1 MIFLQQKNY
10 FKEHFY
16 EKDNSTLSLSLASSL
31 LNAEDNGFFVSAGYQ
46 IGEAVQMVKNT
57 GELKNLNEKYEQLSQ
72 YLNQVASLRQSIQN
86 ANNIEL
92 VNSSLN
98 YLKSFTNNNYNSTTQ
113 SPIFNAVQAVITSV
127 LGFWS
132 LYAGNYFTFFVGN
145 KNTQQPSVQGNPP
158 FKTIIDNCSGIENCA
173 MDQTTYD
180 EMKKLAESLQAAQ
193 QNATTKGNNLCALSG
208 CAATDSAS
216 NSSNT
221 PSSTVSSALE
231 TAQKLMDLIANT
243 KTAMMWKNIVIS
255 GVSNESGAIN
265 STGYPTQYA
274 VFNNI
279 KAMIPILQQA
289 VTLSQNNHTLSASL
303 QAQATGSQTNPKFA
317 KDIYAFAQDQK
328 QIISYA
334 SSIFN
339 LFNSIPKDQY
349 RYLEKA
355 YLKIP
360 NAGSTPTNPYRQE
373 VNLNQEIQTIQ
384 NNVSY
389 YGNRVDAALSVAKD
403 VYNLKSNQTE
413 IVTTYNDAKTLSEE
427 ISKLPHNQVNTK
439 DIVTLPY
446 DKNAPAA
453 GQYNYQINPEQQS
466 NLNQA
471 LAAMSNNPFKKV
483 GMISS
488 QNNNGALNGLG
499 VQVGYKQFFGKKK
512 AFGLRYYGFFDYNHG
527 YIKSSFF
534 NSSSD
539 IWTYGGGSD
548 LLYNF
553 LNDKATK
560 KNNKLSVGLFGG
572 IQLAGTTWLNSQY
585 VNLTAFNNPYS
596 AKVNTSN
603 FQFLF
608 NLGLRM
614 NLATAKKKDSEH
626 SAQHGME
633 LGVKIPTIN
642 TNYYSFL
649 GTQLQYRRLYSV
661 YLNYVFAY

>member
-1 MIFLQQKNY
+1 M
-10 FKEHFY
+10 
-16 EKDNSTLSLSLASSL
+16 
-31 LNAEDNGFFVSAGYQ
+31 SAGYQ

-57 GELKNLNEKYEQLSQ
+57 GELKNLNEKYEQLNQ
-72 YLNQVASLRQSIQN
+72 YLNQVASLKQSIQN

-132 LYAGNYFTFFVGN
+132 LYAGNYFTFFVGSGS
-145 KNTQQPSVQGNPP
+145 QASSVQGNPP
-158 FKTIIDNCSGIENCA
+158 FITIIKNCSGIEHCA
-173 MDQTTYD
+173 MNQTTYD
-180 EMKKLAESLQAAQ
+180 KMKKLAESLQAAQ
-193 QNATTKGNNLCALSG
+193 QNATTKANNLCALSG

-255 GVSNESGAIN
+255 GVSNASGAIT
-265 STGYPTQYA
+265 STNYPTQYA

-289 VTLSQNNHTLSASL
+289 VTLSQSNHTLSASL
-303 QAQATGSQTNPKFA
+303 QAQATGTQTNPNFA
-317 KDIYAFAQDQK
+317 KDIYAFAQNQK
-328 QIISYA
+328 QVISYA
-334 SSIFN
+334 KDIFN
-339 LFNSIPKDQY
+339 LFDSIPAEQY
-349 RYLEKA
+349 KYLEKA
-355 YLKIP
+355 YLKIA
-360 NAGSTPTNPYRQE
+360 NAGSTPTNPYMAV
-373 VNLNQEIQTIQ
+373 VNLNKEVQTIQ

-389 YGNRVDAALSVAKD
+389 YGNRVDAALSVAKN

-439 DIVTLPY
+439 DIITLLY

-453 GQYNYQINPEQQS
+453 GQYNYQINPEQAS

-499 VQVGYKQFFGKKK
+499 VQVGYKQFFGEKKRW
-512 AFGLRYYGFFDYNHG
+512 GLRYYGFFDYNHA
-527 YIKSSFF
+527 YIKSNFF
-534 NSSSD
+534 NSASD
-539 IWTYGGGSD
+539 VWTYGVGSD
-548 LLYNF
+548 LLFNFINDKNTNF
-553 LNDKATK
+553 LG
-560 KNNKLSVGLFGG
+560 KNNKISFGLFGG
-572 IQLAGTTWLNSQY
+572 IALAGTSWLNSQF
-585 VNLTAFNNPYS
+585 VNLKTISNVYS
-596 AKVNTSN
+596 AKVNTAN

-608 NLGLRM
+608 NLGLRT
-614 NLATAKKKDSEH
+614 NLARPKKKDSH
-626 SAQHGME
+626 HAAQHGME

-649 GTQLQYRRLYSV
+649 GTKLEYRRLYSV

>member
-1 MIFLQQKNY
+1 MKKRFLL
-10 FKEHFY
+10 
-16 EKDNSTLSLSLASSL
+16 SLSLSLAVSSL
-31 LNAEDNGFFVSAGYQ
+31 HAEDNGFFVSAGYQ

-57 GELKNLNEKYEQLSQ
+57 GELKNLNEKYEQLNQ
-72 YLNQVASLRQSIQN
+72 YLNQVASLKQSIQN

-145 KNTQQPSVQGNPP
+145 KNDQQPANVYGNPP
-158 FKTIIDNCSGIENCA
+158 FSTVIQNCSGIENCA
-173 MDQTTYD
+173 MNETTYN

-193 QNATTKGNNLCALSG
+193 TNSTTKANNLCALSG
-208 CAATDSAS
+208 CTTTEGQ
-216 NSSNT
+216 NP
-221 PSSTVSSALE
+221 PSSTISNALNL
-231 TAQKLMDLIANT
+231 AQQLMDLIANT

-255 GVSNESGAIN
+255 GVSNASGAIN

-289 VTLSQNNHTLSASL
+289 VTLSQSNHTLSASL
-303 QAQATGSQTNPKFA
+303 QAQATGNQTNPEFA
-317 KDIYAFAQDQK
+317 KDIYAFAQNQK

-334 SSIFN
+334 NDIFN
-339 LFNSIPKDQY
+339 LFDSIPKDQY

-355 YLKIP
+355 YLKIA
-360 NAGSTPTNPYRQE
+360 NAGSTPTNPYMAV
-373 VNLNQEIQTIQ
+373 VNLNKEVQTIQ

-453 GQYNYQINPEQQS
+453 GQYNYQINPEQAS

-499 VQVGYKQFFGKKK
+499 VQVGYKQFFGESKRW
-512 AFGLRYYGFFDYNHG
+512 GLRYYGFFDYNHG

-548 LLYNF
+548 LLVNII
-553 LNDKATK
+553 NDSITR

-596 AKVNTSN
+596 AKVNASN

-608 NLGLRM
+608 NLGLRT
-614 NLATAKKKDSEH
+614 NLAMKKKEDSEH
-626 SAQHGME
+626 SAQHGIE
-633 LGVKIPTIN
+633 LGIKIPTIN

>member
-1 MIFLQQKNY
+1 MKKTIL
-10 FKEHFY
+10 
-16 EKDNSTLSLSLASSL
+16 LSLSLASSL
-31 LNAEDNGFFVSAGYQ
+31 LNAEDNGFFVSVGYQ

-57 GELKNLNEKYEQLSQ
+57 GELKNLNEKYEQLNQ
-72 YLNQVASLRQSIQN
+72 YLNQVASLKQSIQN

-132 LYAGNYFTFFVGN
+132 LYAGNYLTFFVVN
-145 KNTQQPSVQGNPP
+145 KDSKQPANVQGNPP
-158 FKTIIDNCSGIENCA
+158 FRTIIENCPGLENCA
-173 MDQTTYD
+173 MNETTYN

-208 CAATDSAS
+208 CATTDSTS
-216 NSSNT
+216 NP

-243 KTAMMWKNIVIS
+243 NTAMMWKNIVIS
-255 GVSNESGAIN
+255 GVSNETGAIT

-289 VTLSQNNHTLSASL
+289 VTLSQSNHTLSASL
-303 QAQATGSQTNPKFA
+303 QAQATGTQTNPNFA
-317 KDIYAFAQDQK
+317 KDIYAFAQNQK
-328 QIISYA
+328 QVISYA
-334 SSIFN
+334 KDIFN
-339 LFNSIPKDQY
+339 LFSSIPADQFK
-349 RYLEKA
+349 YLEKA

-360 NAGSTPTNPYRQE
+360 NAGQTPTNPYRQE
-373 VNLNQEIQTIQ
+373 VNLNQEIQTIK

-389 YGNRVDAALSVAKD
+389 YGNRVDSALSVARD
-403 VYNLKSNQTE
+403 VYNLKSNQAN
-413 IVTTYNDAKTLSEE
+413 IVTAYSNANNLSQE
-427 ISKLPHNQVNTK
+427 ISKLPYNQVNTK
-439 DIVTLPY
+439 DIVTLSY

-499 VQVGYKQFFGKKK
+499 VQVGYKQFFGESKRW
-512 AFGLRYYGFFDYNHG
+512 GLRYYGFFDYNHG

-548 LLYNF
+548 LLVNII
-553 LNDKATK
+553 NDSITR

-608 NLGLRM
+608 NLGLRT
-614 NLATAKKKDSEH
+614 NLATAKKKDSER
-626 SAQHGME
+626 SAQHGIE
-633 LGVKIPTIN
+633 LGIKIPTIN

-649 GTQLQYRRLYSV
+649 GTKLEYRRLYSV

>member
-1 MIFLQQKNY
+1 M
-10 FKEHFY
+10 
-16 EKDNSTLSLSLASSL
+16 
-31 LNAEDNGFFVSAGYQ
+31 SAGYQ
-46 IGEAVQMVKNT
+46 IGEAVQTLKNT
-57 GELKNLNEKYEQLSQ
+57 GELKNLNEKYEQLNQ
-72 YLNQVASLRQSIQN
+72 YLNQVASLKQSIQN
-86 ANNIEL
+86 ANNISL

-98 YLKSFTNNNYNSTTQ
+98 DLKSFTENNYNSTTQ

-132 LYAGNYFTFFVGN
+132 LYAGNYLTFFVGN
-145 KNTQQPSVQGNPP
+145 KDTKQPANVNGNPP
-158 FKTIIDNCSGIENCA
+158 FSTIISNCSGIENCA
-173 MDQTTYD
+173 MEKTTYD
-180 EMKKLAESLQAAQ
+180 RMKKLAEDLQAAQ
-193 QNATTKGNNLCALSG
+193 TNAATKANNLCALSG
-208 CAATDSAS
+208 CATT
-216 NSSNT
+216 NGQ
-221 PSSTVSSALE
+221 PSSTVSNALNL
-231 TAQKLMDLIANT
+231 AQQLMDLIANT

-303 QAQATGSQTNPKFA
+303 QAQATGSQTNPEFA
-317 KDIYAFAQDQK
+317 KDIYNLALNQK
-328 QIISYA
+328 QVISYA
-334 SSIFN
+334 KDIFN
-339 LFNSIPKDQY
+339 LFNSIPKEQY
-349 RYLEKA
+349 KYLEKA

-360 NAGSTPTNPYRQE
+360 NAGQTPTNPYRQV
-373 VNLNQEIQTIQ
+373 VNLNKEVQTIQ

-389 YGNRVDAALSVAKD
+389 YGNRIDSALSVAKD
-403 VYNLKSNQTE
+403 VYNLKSNQTQ
-413 IVTTYNDAKTLSEE
+413 IVAAYNGAKNLSQE
-427 ISKLPHNQVNTK
+427 ISQLPYNQVNTK
-439 DIVTLPY
+439 DIVTLSH
-446 DKNAPAA
+446 DQNAPAA
-453 GQYNYQINPEQQS
+453 GQYNYQINPEQAS

-499 VQVGYKQFFGKKK
+499 VQVGYKQFFGESKRW
-512 AFGLRYYGFFDYNHG
+512 GLRYYGFFDYNHG

-548 LLYNF
+548 LLVNF
-553 LNDKATK
+553 INDSVTR

-585 VNLTAFNNPYS
+585 VNLTALNNPYS

-608 NLGLRM
+608 NLGLRT
-614 NLATAKKKDSEH
+614 NLATAKKEDSEH
-626 SAQHGME
+626 SAQHGIE
-633 LGVKIPTIN
+633 LGIKIPTIN

-649 GTQLQYRRLYSV
+649 GAKLEYRRLYSV

>member
-1 MIFLQQKNY
+1 MKKTIL
-10 FKEHFY
+10 
-16 EKDNSTLSLSLASSL
+16 LSLSLASSL

-57 GELKNLNEKYEQLSQ
+57 GELKNLNEKYEQLNQ

-145 KNTQQPSVQGNPP
+145 NKDRPAEVQGNPP
-158 FKTIIDNCSGIENCA
+158 FKTIIDNCPGIEYCA
-173 MDQTTYD
+173 MDQTTYNK
-180 EMKKLAESLQAAQ
+180 MKGLAESLQVAQ

-208 CAATDSAS
+208 CVATDSTS
-216 NSSNT
+216 NPPN
-221 PSSTVSSALE
+221 STVSSALE
-231 TAQKLMDLIANT
+231 TAQQLMDLIATT

-255 GVSNESGAIN
+255 GVSNASGAIT
-265 STGYPTQYA
+265 STNYPTQYA

-289 VTLSQNNHTLSASL
+289 VTLSQSNHTLSASL
-303 QAQATGSQTNPKFA
+303 QAQATGNQTNPKFA
-317 KDIYAFAQDQK
+317 KDIYAFAQNQK
-328 QIISYA
+328 QVISYA
-334 SSIFN
+334 KDIFN
-339 LFNSIPKDQY
+339 LFNSIPAEQY
-349 RYLEKA
+349 KYLEKA

-360 NAGSTPTNPYRQE
+360 NAGQTPTNPYRQV
-373 VNLNQEIQTIQ
+373 VNLNQEVQTIK

-403 VYNLKSNQTE
+403 VYNLKSNQAN
-413 IVTTYNDAKTLSEE
+413 IVATYNDAKTLSEE
-427 ISKLPHNQVNTK
+427 ISKLPYNQVNTK
-439 DIVTLPY
+439 DIVTLSH

-499 VQVGYKQFFGKKK
+499 VQVGYKQFFGESKRW
-512 AFGLRYYGFFDYNHG
+512 GLRYYGFFDYNHG

-539 IWTYGGGSD
+539 VWTYGGGSD
-548 LLYNF
+548 LLVNII
-553 LNDKATK
+553 NDSITR

-608 NLGLRM
+608 NLGLRT
-614 NLATAKKKDSEH
+614 NLATARKKDSEH
-626 SAQHGME
+626 SAQHGIE
-633 LGVKIPTIN
+633 LGIKIPTIN

-649 GTQLQYRRLYSV
+649 GTQLQYRRIYSV

>member
-1 MIFLQQKNY
+1 MKKRFL
-10 FKEHFY
+10 
-16 EKDNSTLSLSLASSL
+16 LSLSLAASL
-31 LNAEDNGFFVSAGYQ
+31 LYAEDNGFFVSAGYQ

-57 GELKNLNEKYEQLSQ
+57 GELKNLNEKYEQLNQ
-72 YLNQVASLRQSIQN
+72 YLNQVASLKQSIQN

-132 LYAGNYFTFFVGN
+132 LYAGNYLTFFVGN
-145 KNTQQPSVQGNPP
+145 KDSKQPANVQGNPP
-158 FKTIIDNCSGIENCA
+158 FKTIVENCSGIENCA

-180 EMKKLAESLQAAQ
+180 KMKKLAENLQKAQ

-208 CAATDSAS
+208 CATTEGS
-216 NSSNT
+216 NSPN
-221 PSSTVSSALE
+221 STVSSALNL
-231 TAQKLMDLIANT
+231 AQQLMDLIANT
-243 KTAMMWKNIVIS
+243 RTAMMWKNIVIS
-255 GVSNESGAIN
+255 GVSNASGAIT

-317 KDIYAFAQDQK
+317 KDIYDFAQNQK
-328 QIISYA
+328 QVISYA
-334 SSIFN
+334 KDIFN
-339 LFNSIPKDQY
+339 LFSSIPAEQY
-349 RYLEKA
+349 KYLEKA

-360 NAGSTPTNPYRQE
+360 NAGQTPTNPYRQE
-373 VNLNQEIQTIQ
+373 VNLNQEIQTIK

-403 VYNLKSNQTE
+403 VYNLKSNEAE
-413 IVTTYNDAKTLSEE
+413 IVTTYNNAKDLSQE

-439 DIVTLPY
+439 DIVTLVNNPI
-446 DKNAPAA
+446 APAA

-488 QNNNGALNGLG
+488 QNNNGAMNGLG
-499 VQVGYKQFFGKKK
+499 VQVGYKQFFGESKRW
-512 AFGLRYYGFFDYNHG
+512 GLRYYGFFDYNHG

-539 IWTYGGGSD
+539 VWTYGGGSD
-548 LLYNF
+548 LLFNF
-553 LNDKATK
+553 LNDKATQ

-596 AKVNTSN
+596 AKVNASN

-608 NLGLRM
+608 NLGLRT

-626 SAQHGME
+626 SAQHGLE

>member
-1 MIFLQQKNY
+1 MKKRFL
-10 FKEHFY
+10 
-16 EKDNSTLSLSLASSL
+16 LSLSLAASL
-31 LNAEDNGFFVSAGYQ
+31 LCAEDNGFFVSAGYQ

-57 GELKNLNEKYEQLSQ
+57 GELKNLNEKYEQLNQ
-72 YLNQVASLRQSIQN
+72 YLNQVASLKQSIQN
-86 ANNIEL
+86 ANNISL

-98 YLKSFTNNNYNSTTQ
+98 DLKSFTNNNYNSTTQ

-132 LYAGNYFTFFVGN
+132 LYAGNYLTFFVGN
-145 KNTQQPSVQGNPP
+145 KDTKQPASVAGNPP
-158 FKTIIDNCSGIENCA
+158 FETITENCSGIENCA
-173 MDQTTYD
+173 MEQTTYD
-180 EMKKLAESLQAAQ
+180 KMKKLAEDLQKAQ
-193 QNATTKGNNLCALSG
+193 QNSATKANNLCALSG
-208 CAATDSAS
+208 CATT
-216 NSSNT
+216 NGQN
-221 PSSTVSSALE
+221 PNSTVSNALNL
-231 TAQKLMDLIANT
+231 AQQLMDLIANT
-243 KTAMMWKNIVIS
+243 KTAMMWKNIVIN
-255 GVSNESGAIN
+255 GVSNASGAIN

-289 VTLSQNNHTLSASL
+289 VTLSQSNNTLSSQL
-303 QAQATGSQTNPKFA
+303 QAQATGSQTNPQFA
-317 KDIYAFAQDQK
+317 KDIYNLALNQK
-328 QIISYA
+328 QVISYA
-334 SSIFN
+334 QNIFN

-349 RYLEKA
+349 KYLEKA

-360 NAGSTPTNPYRQE
+360 NVGQTPTNPYRQV
-373 VNLNQEIQTIQ
+373 VNLNQEVQTIQ

-389 YGNRVDAALSVAKD
+389 YGNRIDSALSVAKD

-413 IVTTYNDAKTLSEE
+413 IVTAYNNAKNLSQE
-427 ISKLPHNQVNTK
+427 ISQLPYNQVNTK
-439 DIVTLPY
+439 DIVTLSH
-446 DKNAPAA
+446 DQNAPAA

-466 NLNQA
+466 NLSQA
-471 LAAMSNNPFKKV
+471 LAAMSNNPFKNI
-483 GMISS
+483 GMIAS

-499 VQVGYKQFFGKKK
+499 VQVGYKQFFGESKRW
-512 AFGLRYYGFFDYNHG
+512 GLRYYGFFDYNHG

-548 LLYNF
+548 LLVNF
-553 LNDKATK
+553 INDSVTR

-585 VNLTAFNNPYS
+585 VNLTALNNPYS

-608 NLGLRM
+608 NLGLRT
-614 NLATAKKKDSEH
+614 NLTTAKKEDSEH
-626 SAQHGME
+626 SAQHGIE
-633 LGVKIPTIN
+633 LGIKIPTIN

-649 GTQLQYRRLYSV
+649 GAKLEYRRLYSV

>member
-1 MIFLQQKNY
+1 MKKTKKTIL
-10 FKEHFY
+10 
-16 EKDNSTLSLSLASSL
+16 LSLTLAASL
-31 LNAEDNGFFVSAGYQ
+31 LRAEDNGFFVSAGYQ

-57 GELKNLNEKYEQLSQ
+57 GELKNLNDKYEQLNQ
-72 YLNQVASLRQSIQN
+72 YLNQVASLKQSIQN

-145 KNTQQPSVQGNPP
+145 KDTKHPADVYGNPP
-158 FKTIIDNCSGIENCA
+158 FQTIIENCSGLENCA

-180 EMKKLAESLQAAQ
+180 KMKKLAEELQAAQ
-193 QNATTKGNNLCALSG
+193 QNSATKGNNLCALSG
-208 CAATDSAS
+208 CATTTGS
-216 NSSNT
+216 NPPN
-221 PSSTVSSALE
+221 STVSKALNL
-231 TAQKLMDLIANT
+231 AQQLMDLIANT

-255 GVSNESGAIN
+255 GVSNESGAIT
-265 STGYPTQYA
+265 STNYPTHYA

-289 VTLSQNNHTLSASL
+289 VTLSQSNHTLSANL
-303 QAQATGSQTNPKFA
+303 QAQATGSQTNPNFA
-317 KDIYAFAQDQK
+317 KDIYNFAQNQK
-328 QIISYA
+328 QVISYA
-334 SSIFN
+334 KDIFN
-339 LFNSIPKDQY
+339 LFNTIPADQFK
-349 RYLEKA
+349 YLEKA

-360 NAGSTPTNPYRQE
+360 NAGQTPTNPYRQE
-373 VNLNQEIQTIQ
+373 VNLSQEIQTIK

-403 VYNLKSNQTE
+403 VYNLKSNQTQ
-413 IVTTYNDAKTLSEE
+413 IVAAYNGAKNLSQE
-427 ISKLPHNQVNTK
+427 ISKLPYNQVNTK

-453 GQYNYQINPEQQS
+453 GQYNYQINPEQAS
-466 NLNQA
+466 NLSQA
-471 LAAMSNNPFKKV
+471 LAAMSNNPFKNI

-499 VQVGYKQFFGKKK
+499 VQVGYKQFFGESKRW
-512 AFGLRYYGFFDYNHG
+512 GLRYYGFFDYNHG

-548 LLYNF
+548 LLVNII
-553 LNDKATK
+553 NDSITR

-585 VNLTAFNNPYS
+585 VNLTALNNPYS

-608 NLGLRM
+608 NLGLRT
-614 NLATAKKKDSEH
+614 NLAMKKKEDSEH
-626 SAQHGME
+626 SAQHGIE
-633 LGVKIPTIN
+633 LGIKIPTIN

-649 GTQLQYRRLYSV
+649 GAKLEYRRLYSV

>member
-10 FKEHFY
+10 FKEHFM
-16 EKDNSTLSLSLASSL
+16 KKTILLSLSLYSSL
-31 LNAEDNGFFVSAGYQ
+31 LHAEDNGFFVSAGYQ

-57 GELKNLNEKYEQLSQ
+57 GELKNLNEKYEQLNQ
-72 YLNQVASLRQSIQN
+72 YLNQVASLKQSIQN

-132 LYAGNYFTFFVGN
+132 LYAGNYLTFFVGSGKQVAN
-145 KNTQQPSVQGNPP
+145 VQGNPP
-158 FKTIIDNCSGIENCA
+158 FKTIIENCSGIENCA
-173 MDQTTYD
+173 MNQTTYD
-180 EMKKLAESLQAAQ
+180 QMKKLAESLQAAQ
-193 QNATTKGNNLCALSG
+193 TNSATKANNLCALSG
-208 CAATDSAS
+208 CATTEGS
-216 NSSNT
+216 NSPN
-221 PSSTVSSALE
+221 STVSNALE

-255 GVSNESGAIN
+255 GVSNASGAIT

-289 VTLSQNNHTLSASL
+289 VTLSQSNHTLSTQL

-317 KDIYAFAQDQK
+317 KDIYAFAQNQK
-328 QIISYA
+328 QVISYA
-334 SSIFN
+334 QDIFN
-339 LFNSIPKDQY
+339 LFNSIPAEQY
-349 RYLEKA
+349 KYLEKA

-360 NAGSTPTNPYRQE
+360 NAGQTPTNPYRQV
-373 VNLNQEIQTIQ
+373 VNLNQEVQTIK

-389 YGNRVDAALSVAKD
+389 YGNRIDSALSVARD

-499 VQVGYKQFFGKKK
+499 VQVGYKQFFGESKRW
-512 AFGLRYYGFFDYNHG
+512 GLRYYGFFDYNHG

-539 IWTYGGGSD
+539 VWTYGGGSD

-608 NLGLRM
+608 NLGLRT
-614 NLATAKKKDSEH
+614 NLATARKKDSEH
-626 SAQHGME
+626 SAQHGIE
-633 LGVKIPTIN
+633 LGIKIPTIN

-649 GTQLQYRRLYSV
+649 GTKLEYRRLYSV

>member
-1 MIFLQQKNY
+1 MKKTIL
-10 FKEHFY
+10 
-16 EKDNSTLSLSLASSL
+16 LSLSLASSL
-31 LNAEDNGFFVSAGYQ
+31 LHAEDNGFFVSAGYQ

-57 GELKNLNEKYEQLSQ
+57 GELKNLNDKYEQLNQ

-98 YLKSFTNNNYNSTTQ
+98 DLKSFTNNNYNSTTQ

-132 LYAGNYFTFFVGN
+132 LYAGNYLTFFVGN
-145 KNTQQPSVQGNPP
+145 GNKPANVNGNPP
-158 FKTIIDNCSGIENCA
+158 FSTIISNCSGIENCA

-180 EMKKLAESLQAAQ
+180 KMKSLAESLQAAQ
-193 QNATTKGNNLCALSG
+193 TNSATKANNLCALSG
-208 CAATDSAS
+208 CNATQGQ
-216 NSSNT
+216 NPN
-221 PSSTVSSALE
+221 STVSNALNL
-231 TAQKLMDLIANT
+231 AQQLMDLIANT

-255 GVSNESGAIN
+255 GVSNAPGAIT
-265 STGYPTQYA
+265 STNYPTQYA

-289 VTLSQNNHTLSASL
+289 VTLSQSNNSIASNL
-303 QAQATGSQTNPKFA
+303 QAQATGSQTNPEFA
-317 KDIYAFAQDQK
+317 KDIYNLAQNQK
-328 QIISYA
+328 QVISYA
-334 SSIFN
+334 QDIFN
-339 LFNSIPKDQY
+339 LFNSIPADQY
-349 RYLEKA
+349 KYLEKA

-360 NAGSTPTNPYRQE
+360 NAGQTPTNPYRQV
-373 VNLNQEIQTIQ
+373 VNLNQEVQTIK

-389 YGNRVDAALSVAKD
+389 YGNRVDSALSVARD
-403 VYNLKSNQTE
+403 VYNLKSNQAS
-413 IVTTYNDAKTLSEE
+413 IVAAYSNANSLSQE
-427 ISKLPHNQVNTK
+427 ISKLPYNQVNTK
-439 DIVTLPY
+439 DIITLPY

-453 GQYNYQINPEQQS
+453 GQYNYQINPEQAS
-466 NLNQA
+466 NLSQA

-483 GMISS
+483 GMINS

-499 VQVGYKQFFGKKK
+499 VQVGYKQFFGESKRW
-512 AFGLRYYGFFDYNHG
+512 GLRYYGFFDYNHG

-548 LLYNF
+548 LLVNII
-553 LNDKATK
+553 NDSVTR

-585 VNLTAFNNPYS
+585 MNLTAFNNPYS
-596 AKVNTSN
+596 AKVNASN

-608 NLGLRM
+608 NLGLRT

-626 SAQHGME
+626 SAQHGIE
-633 LGVKIPTIN
+633 LGIKIPTIN

-649 GTQLQYRRLYSV
+649 GTKLEYRRLYSV

>member
-1 MIFLQQKNY
+1 
-10 FKEHFY
+10 
-16 EKDNSTLSLSLASSL
+16 
-31 LNAEDNGFFVSAGYQ
+31 
-46 IGEAVQMVKNT
+46 MVKNT
-57 GELKNLNEKYEQLSQ
+57 GELKNLNDKYEQLSQ
-72 YLNQVASLRQSIQN
+72 YLNQVASLKQSIQN

-132 LYAGNYFTFFVGN
+132 LYAGNYLTFFVVN
-145 KNTQQPSVQGNPP
+145 KDTQRPANVQGNPP
-158 FKTIIDNCSGIENCA
+158 SKTIINNCSGIENCV

-180 EMKKLAESLQAAQ
+180 KMKKLAEDLQAAQ
-193 QNATTKGNNLCALSG
+193 QNSTTKANNLCALSG
-208 CAATDSAS
+208 CATTGSTS
-216 NSSNT
+216 NP
-221 PSSTVSSALE
+221 PSSTVSNALNL
-231 TAQKLMDLIANT
+231 AQQLMDLIADT

-255 GVSNESGAIN
+255 GVSNTSGGITT
-265 STGYPTQYA
+265 TGYPTQYE

-289 VTLSQNNHTLSASL
+289 VTLSQSNNTISSKL
-303 QAQATGSQTNPKFA
+303 QAQATGSQTNPEFA
-317 KDIYAFAQDQK
+317 KDIYNLAQNQK
-328 QIISYA
+328 QVISYA
-334 SSIFN
+334 QDIFN
-339 LFNSIPKDQY
+339 LFNSIPAKQY
-349 RYLEKA
+349 KYLEKA

-360 NAGSTPTNPYRQE
+360 NTGQTPTNPYRQV
-373 VNLNQEIQTIQ
+373 VNLNQEVQTIK

-389 YGNRVDAALSVAKD
+389 YGNRVDSALSVARD
-403 VYNLKSNQTE
+403 VYNLKSNQAS
-413 IVTTYNDAKTLSEE
+413 IVAAYSNANSLSQE
-427 ISKLPHNQVNTK
+427 ISKLPYNQVNTK

-471 LAAMSNNPFKKV
+471 LAAMNNNPFKKV

-499 VQVGYKQFFGKKK
+499 VQVGYKQFFGESKRW
-512 AFGLRYYGFFDYNHG
+512 GLRYYGFFDYNHG

-548 LLYNF
+548 LLVNII
-553 LNDKATK
+553 NDSITR

-585 VNLTAFNNPYS
+585 VNLIAFNNPYS

-608 NLGLRM
+608 NLGLRT
-614 NLATAKKKDSEH
+614 NLATARKKDSEH
-626 SAQHGME
+626 SAQHDLE
-633 LGVKIPTIN
+633 LGIKIPTIN

-649 GTQLQYRRLYSV
+649 GTKLEYRRLYSV

>member
-1 MIFLQQKNY
+1 MV
-10 FKEHFY
+10 
-16 EKDNSTLSLSLASSL
+16 SSL
-31 LNAEDNGFFVSAGYQ
+31 HAEDNGFFVSAGYQ

-57 GELKNLNEKYEQLSQ
+57 GELKELNDKYEQLSQ

-145 KNTQQPSVQGNPP
+145 KNNQQAANVQGNPP
-158 FKTIIDNCSGIENCA
+158 FETIIKNCSGIENCG
-173 MDQTTYD
+173 MDQATYD
-180 EMKKLAESLQAAQ
+180 KMKELAESLQAAQ

-208 CAATDSAS
+208 CATTEGQ
-216 NSSNT
+216 NP
-221 PSSTVSSALE
+221 PSSTVSNALE
-231 TAQKLMDLIANT
+231 TAQQLMDLIANT
-243 KTAMMWKNIVIS
+243 KTAMMWKNIVIN
-255 GVSNESGAIN
+255 GVSNAPGAIT
-265 STGYPTQYA
+265 STNYPTQYA

-317 KDIYAFAQDQK
+317 KDIYAFAQNQK
-328 QIISYA
+328 QVISYA
-334 SSIFN
+334 QDIFN
-339 LFNSIPKDQY
+339 LFDSIPKDQY

-355 YLKIP
+355 YLKIA

-373 VNLNQEIQTIQ
+373 VNLNQEVQTIK

-389 YGNRVDAALSVAKD
+389 YGNRVDAALSVARD
-403 VYNLKSNQTE
+403 VYNLKSNQAN
-413 IVTTYNDAKTLSEE
+413 IVTAYSNANNLSEE

-453 GQYNYQINPEQQS
+453 GQYNYQINQEQQS

-488 QNNNGALNGLG
+488 QNNNGAMNGLG
-499 VQVGYKQFFGKKK
+499 VQVGYKQFFGESKRW
-512 AFGLRYYGFFDYNHG
+512 GLRYYGFFDYNHG

-608 NLGLRM
+608 NLGLRT

-626 SAQHGME
+626 SAQHGIE
-633 LGVKIPTIN
+633 LGIKIPTIN

-649 GTQLQYRRLYSV
+649 GTKLEYRRLYSV

>member
-1 MIFLQQKNY
+1 M
-10 FKEHFY
+10 H
-16 EKDNSTLSLSLASSL
+16 
-31 LNAEDNGFFVSAGYQ
+31 AEDNGFFVSAGYQ

-72 YLNQVASLRQSIQN
+72 YLNQVASLKQSIQN

-145 KNTQQPSVQGNPP
+145 KDSRQPADVYGNPP
-158 FKTIIDNCSGIENCA
+158 FKTIRDNCSGIENCA
-173 MDQTTYD
+173 MDQATYD
-180 EMKKLAESLQAAQ
+180 KMKKLAENLQAAQ
-193 QNATTKGNNLCALSG
+193 TNSATKANNLCALSG
-208 CAATDSAS
+208 CATTEGS
-216 NSSNT
+216 NPPN
-221 PSSTVSSALE
+221 STVSSALE
-231 TAQKLMDLIANT
+231 TAQQLMDLIANT

-255 GVSNESGAIN
+255 GVSNEPGGAIT
-265 STGYPTQYA
+265 STNYPTQYA

-289 VTLSQNNHTLSASL
+289 VTLSQSNHTLSASL

-317 KDIYAFAQDQK
+317 KDIYTFAQNQK
-328 QIISYA
+328 QVISYA
-334 SSIFN
+334 QDIFN
-339 LFNSIPKDQY
+339 LFNSIPAEQY
-349 RYLEKA
+349 KYLEKA

-360 NAGSTPTNPYRQE
+360 NAGQTPTNPYRQV
-373 VNLNQEIQTIQ
+373 VNLNQEVQTIK

-439 DIVTLPY
+439 DIVTLSY

-499 VQVGYKQFFGKKK
+499 
-512 AFGLRYYGFFDYNHG
+512 
-527 YIKSSFF
+527 
-534 NSSSD
+534 
-539 IWTYGGGSD
+539 
-548 LLYNF
+548 
-553 LNDKATK
+553 
-560 KNNKLSVGLFGG
+560 
-572 IQLAGTTWLNSQY
+572 
-585 VNLTAFNNPYS
+585 
-596 AKVNTSN
+596 
-603 FQFLF
+603 
-608 NLGLRM
+608 
-614 NLATAKKKDSEH
+614 
-626 SAQHGME
+626 
-633 LGVKIPTIN
+633 
-642 TNYYSFL
+642 
-649 GTQLQYRRLYSV
+649 
-661 YLNYVFAY
+661 

>member
-1 MIFLQQKNY
+1 MF
-10 FKEHFY
+10 
-16 EKDNSTLSLSLASSL
+16 TLSLSLSL
-31 LNAEDNGFFVSAGYQ
+31 SLAALSLHAEDNGFFVGAGYQ

-57 GELKNLNEKYEQLSQ
+57 GELKNLNDKYEQLSQ
-72 YLNQVASLRQSIQN
+72 YLNQVASLKQSIQN

-98 YLKSFTNNNYNSTTQ
+98 DLKSFTNNNYNSTTQ

-132 LYAGNYFTFFVGN
+132 LYAGNYLTFFVGSGN
-145 KNTQQPSVQGNPP
+145 HASNVQGNPP
-158 FKTIIDNCSGIENCA
+158 FSTVTKNCSGLENCA
-173 MDQTTYD
+173 MNETTYN
-180 EMKKLAESLQAAQ
+180 EMKKLAESLQTAQ

-208 CAATDSAS
+208 CATTQG
-216 NSSNT
+216 SNT
-221 PSSTVSSALE
+221 PNSTVSSALE

-243 KTAMMWKNIVIS
+243 KTAMMWENIVIS
-255 GVSNESGAIN
+255 GVSNTSGAIK

-289 VTLSQNNHTLSASL
+289 VTLSQNNHTLSTQL
-303 QAQATGSQTNPKFA
+303 QAQATGTQTNPNFA
-317 KDIYAFAQDQK
+317 KDIYAFAQNQK

-334 SSIFN
+334 QDIFN
-339 LFNSIPKDQY
+339 LFSSIPKEQY
-349 RYLEKA
+349 KYLEKA

-360 NAGSTPTNPYRQE
+360 NLGSTPTNPYRQV

-389 YGNRVDAALSVAKD
+389 YGNRVDAALSVARD

-413 IVTTYNDAKTLSEE
+413 IVTTYNNAKNLSQE
-427 ISKLPHNQVNTK
+427 ISKLPYNQVNTK

-466 NLNQA
+466 NLSQA

-488 QNNNGALNGLG
+488 QNNNGAMNGLG
-499 VQVGYKQFFGKKK
+499 VQVGYKQFFGESKRW
-512 AFGLRYYGFFDYNHG
+512 GLRYYGFFDYNHG

-548 LLYNF
+548 LLVNII
-553 LNDKATK
+553 NDSITR

-608 NLGLRM
+608 NLGLRT
-614 NLATAKKKDSEH
+614 NLATAKKKDSER
-626 SAQHGME
+626 SAQHGVE
-633 LGVKIPTIN
+633 LGIKIPTIN

-649 GTQLQYRRLYSV
+649 GTKLEYRRLYSV

>member
-1 MIFLQQKNY
+1 M
-10 FKEHFY
+10 
-16 EKDNSTLSLSLASSL
+16 
-31 LNAEDNGFFVSAGYQ
+31 SAGYQ

-57 GELKNLNEKYEQLSQ
+57 GELKNLNEKYEQLNQ
-72 YLNQVASLRQSIQN
+72 YLNQVASLKQSIQN

-132 LYAGNYFTFFVGN
+132 LYAGNYFTFFVGSGN
-145 KNTQQPSVQGNPP
+145 KPADVYGNHP
-158 FKTIIDNCSGIENCA
+158 FSTIINNCSGIENCA

-180 EMKKLAESLQAAQ
+180 KMKALAEDLQAAQ
-193 QNATTKGNNLCALSG
+193 TNSATKGNNLCALSG
-208 CAATDSAS
+208 CTTTDSTS
-216 NSSNT
+216 NPPN
-221 PSSTVSSALE
+221 STVSNALNL
-231 TAQKLMDLIANT
+231 AQQLMDLIANT

-255 GVSNESGAIN
+255 GVSNASGAIT
-265 STGYPTQYA
+265 STNYPTQYA

-289 VTLSQNNHTLSASL
+289 VTLSQSNHTLSASL

-317 KDIYAFAQDQK
+317 KDIYNFAQNQK
-328 QIISYA
+328 QVISYA
-334 SSIFN
+334 QDIFN

-355 YLKIP
+355 YLKIA
-360 NAGSTPTNPYRQE
+360 NAGSTPTNPYMAV
-373 VNLNQEIQTIQ
+373 VNLNKEVQTIQ

-439 DIVTLPY
+439 DIITLPY

-471 LAAMSNNPFKKV
+471 LAAMSNNPFKNI

-539 IWTYGGGSD
+539 VWTYGGGSD

>member
-1 MIFLQQKNY
+1 MKKTIL
-10 FKEHFY
+10 
-16 EKDNSTLSLSLASSL
+16 LSLSLASSL
-31 LNAEDNGFFVSAGYQ
+31 LHAEDNGFFVSAGYQ

-57 GELKNLNEKYEQLSQ
+57 GELKNLNDKYEQLSQ

-98 YLKSFTNNNYNSTTQ
+98 DLKSFTNNNYNSTTQ

-132 LYAGNYFTFFVGN
+132 LYAGNYLTFFVGN
-145 KNTQQPSVQGNPP
+145 KDTKQAASVQGNPP
-158 FKTIIDNCSGIENCA
+158 FKTITENCSGLENCA

-180 EMKKLAESLQAAQ
+180 QMKKLAEDLQAAQ
-193 QNATTKGNNLCALSG
+193 TNSATKANNLCALSG
-208 CAATDSAS
+208 CATTEGQ
-216 NSSNT
+216 NPN
-221 PSSTVSSALE
+221 STVSNALNL
-231 TAQKLMDLIANT
+231 AQQLMDLIANT

-255 GVSNESGAIN
+255 GVSNESGAIT
-265 STGYPTQYA
+265 STNYPTHYA

-289 VTLSQNNHTLSASL
+289 VTLSQSNHSLSSSL
-303 QAQATGSQTNPKFA
+303 QAQATGSQTNPQFA
-317 KDIYAFAQDQK
+317 KDIYNLAQNQK
-328 QIISYA
+328 QVISYA
-334 SSIFN
+334 QDIFN
-339 LFNSIPKDQY
+339 LFNSIPAEQY
-349 RYLEKA
+349 KYLEKA

-360 NAGSTPTNPYRQE
+360 NAGQTPTNPYRQV
-373 VNLNQEIQTIQ
+373 VNLNQEVQTIK

-389 YGNRVDAALSVAKD
+389 YGNRIDSALSVARD
-403 VYNLKSNQTE
+403 VYNLKSNQAS
-413 IVTTYNDAKTLSEE
+413 IVAAYSNANSLSQE
-427 ISKLPHNQVNTK
+427 ISKLPYNQVNTK

-499 VQVGYKQFFGKKK
+499 VQVGYKQFFGESKRW
-512 AFGLRYYGFFDYNHG
+512 GLRYYGFFDYNHG

-539 IWTYGGGSD
+539 VWTYGGGSD

-596 AKVNTSN
+596 AKVNASN

-608 NLGLRM
+608 NLGLRT
-614 NLATAKKKDSEH
+614 NLAMKKKKDSEH

>member
-1 MIFLQQKNY
+1 M
-10 FKEHFY
+10 
-16 EKDNSTLSLSLASSL
+16 
-31 LNAEDNGFFVSAGYQ
+31 GAGYQ

-57 GELKNLNEKYEQLSQ
+57 GELKNLNEKYEQLNQ

-132 LYAGNYFTFFVGN
+132 LYAGNYFTFLVVN
-145 KNTQQPSVQGNPP
+145 KGGPAVQGNPP
-158 FKTIIDNCSGIENCA
+158 FKTIIENCSGIENCA
-173 MDQTTYD
+173 MDQATYD
-180 EMKKLAESLQAAQ
+180 KMKNLAENLQAAQ
-193 QNATTKGNNLCALSG
+193 QNATTKTNNLCALSG
-208 CAATDSAS
+208 CATTTGQ
-216 NSSNT
+216 NPPN
-221 PSSTVSSALE
+221 STVSNALNL
-231 TAQKLMDLIANT
+231 AQQLMDLIANT
-243 KTAMMWKNIVIS
+243 KTAMMWKNIVIN
-255 GVSNESGAIN
+255 GVSNVNGAIT
-265 STGYPTQYA
+265 STNYPTQYA

-289 VTLSQNNHTLSASL
+289 VTLSQNNHTLSTQL
-303 QAQATGSQTNPKFA
+303 QAQATGSQTNPNFA
-317 KDIYAFAQDQK
+317 KDIYALAQNQK

-334 SSIFN
+334 KDIFN
-339 LFNSIPKDQY
+339 LFNSIPAEQY
-349 RYLEKA
+349 KYLQKA

-360 NAGSTPTNPYRQE
+360 NLGQTPTNPYRQE
-373 VNLNQEIQTIQ
+373 VNLNQEVQTIK

-439 DIVTLPY
+439 EIVTLSY

-453 GQYNYQINPEQQS
+453 GQYNYQINPEQAS

-488 QNNNGALNGLG
+488 QNNNGAMNGLG
-499 VQVGYKQFFGKKK
+499 VQVGYKQFFGESKRW
-512 AFGLRYYGFFDYNHG
+512 GLRYYGFFDYNHG

-548 LLYNF
+548 LLVNII
-553 LNDKATK
+553 NDSITR

-585 VNLTAFNNPYS
+585 MNLTAFNNPYS
-596 AKVNTSN
+596 AKVNASN

-608 NLGLRM
+608 NLGLRT

-626 SAQHGME
+626 SAQHGLE
-633 LGVKIPTIN
+633 LGIKIPTIN

>member
-1 MIFLQQKNY
+1 P
-10 FKEHFY
+10 
-16 EKDNSTLSLSLASSL
+16 SLH
-31 LNAEDNGFFVSAGYQ
+31 AEDNGFFVSAGYQ

-57 GELKNLNEKYEQLSQ
+57 GELKNLNEKYEQLNQ
-72 YLNQVASLRQSIQN
+72 YLNQVASLKQSIQN

-113 SPIFNAVQAVITSV
+113 SPIFNAAQAVITSV

-132 LYAGNYFTFFVGN
+132 LYAGNYLTFFVGN
-145 KNTQQPSVQGNPP
+145 KNSAASVQGNPP
-158 FKTIIDNCSGIENCA
+158 FSTIINNCSGLENCA
-173 MDQTTYD
+173 MDQATYD
-180 EMKKLAESLQAAQ
+180 KMKKLAEDLQAAQ
-193 QNATTKGNNLCALSG
+193 TNSTTKGNNLCALSG
-208 CAATDSAS
+208 CATTEG
-216 NSSNT
+216 SNT

-231 TAQKLMDLIANT
+231 TAQKLMDIIANT
-243 KTAMMWKNIVIS
+243 KTAMMWENIVIG
-255 GVSNESGAIN
+255 GVSNEPGAIK

-289 VTLSQNNHTLSASL
+289 VTLSQSNHTLSASL

-317 KDIYAFAQDQK
+317 KDIYNFAQNQK

-334 SSIFN
+334 KDIFN
-339 LFNSIPKDQY
+339 LFDSIPKDQY

-373 VNLNQEIQTIQ
+373 VNLNQEIQTIK

-439 DIVTLPY
+439 DIVTLSY

-539 IWTYGGGSD
+539 VWTYGGGSD

-572 IQLAGTTWLNSQY
+572 IQLAGTTWLNSQF
-585 VNLTAFNNPYS
+585 VNLTAFNNAYS
-596 AKVNTSN
+596 AKVNASN

-608 NLGLRM
+608 NLGLRT

-626 SAQHGME
+626 SAQHGLE

-649 GTQLQYRRLYSV
+649 GTKLEYRRLYSV

>member
-1 MIFLQQKNY
+1 MKKRFL
-10 FKEHFY
+10 
-16 EKDNSTLSLSLASSL
+16 LSLSLAASL
-31 LNAEDNGFFVSAGYQ
+31 LYAEDNGFFVSAGYQ

-57 GELKNLNEKYEQLSQ
+57 GELKNLNDKYEQLNQ
-72 YLNQVASLRQSIQN
+72 YLNQVASLKQSIQN

-145 KNTQQPSVQGNPP
+145 KDTKQPANVQGNPP
-158 FKTIIDNCSGIENCA
+158 FSTIVSNCSGLENCA
-173 MDQTTYD
+173 MNQTTYD
-180 EMKKLAESLQAAQ
+180 EMKKLAEDLQKAQ
-193 QNATTKGNNLCALSG
+193 TNSTTKGNNLCALSG
-208 CAATDSAS
+208 CTTTEGS
-216 NSSNT
+216 NS
-221 PSSTVSSALE
+221 PSSTVSNALNL
-231 TAQKLMDLIANT
+231 AQQLMDLIANT

-255 GVSNESGAIN
+255 GVSNAPGAIT
-265 STGYPTQYA
+265 STNYPTQYA

-289 VTLSQNNHTLSASL
+289 VTLSQSNHTLSASL
-303 QAQATGSQTNPKFA
+303 QAQATGNQTNPEFA
-317 KDIYAFAQDQK
+317 KDIYAFAQNQK
-328 QIISYA
+328 QVISYA
-334 SSIFN
+334 KDIFN
-339 LFNSIPKDQY
+339 LFSSIPKDQY

-355 YLKIP
+355 YLKIA
-360 NAGSTPTNPYRQE
+360 NAGSTPTNPYMAV
-373 VNLNQEIQTIQ
+373 VNLNKEIQTIQ

-471 LAAMSNNPFKKV
+471 LAAMSNNPFKNI

-488 QNNNGALNGLG
+488 QNNNGVMNGLG

-548 LLYNF
+548 LLFNF

-560 KNNKLSVGLFGG
+560 KDNKLSIGLFGG

-596 AKVNTSN
+596 AKVNASN

-608 NLGLRM
+608 NLGLRT

-649 GTQLQYRRLYSV
+649 GTKLEYRRLYSV

>member
-1 MIFLQQKNY
+1 MF
-10 FKEHFY
+10 
-16 EKDNSTLSLSLASSL
+16 TLSLSLASSL
-31 LNAEDNGFFVSAGYQ
+31 LRAEDNGFFVSAGYQ

-72 YLNQVASLRQSIQN
+72 SLAQLASLKRSIQT
-86 ANNIEL
+86 ANNIQA
-92 VNSSLN
+92 VNNALSD
-98 YLKSFTNNNYNSTTQ
+98 LKSFASNNHTNKET
-113 SPIFNAVQAVITSV
+113 SPIYNTAQAVITSV
-127 LGFWS
+127 LAFWS
-132 LYAGNYFTFFVGN
+132 LYAGNTTSFHVTGLNDGSNAPLGRIHQDRNCTGLQQCFMN
-145 KNTQQPSVQGNPP
+145 KETYNKM
-158 FKTIIDNCSGIENCA
+158 KT
-173 MDQTTYD
+173 
-180 EMKKLAESLQAAQ
+180 LAENLQKAQ
-193 QNATTKGNNLCALSG
+193 GNLCALSE
-208 CAATDSAS
+208 CSSDQS
-216 NSSNT
+216 NGNKTSMT
-221 PSSTVSSALE
+221 TALE
-231 TAQKLMDLIANT
+231 TAQQLMDLIEQT
-243 KTAMMWKNIVIS
+243 KVSMVWKNIVIA
-255 GVSNESGAIN
+255 GVSNRAGGAGAIT
-265 STGYPTQYA
+265 STGPVTDYA

-279 KAMIPILQQA
+279 KAMLPILQQA
-289 VTLSQNNHTLSASL
+289 LKLTQSNHTLSTQL
-303 QAQATGSQTNPKFA
+303 QAQAMGSQNNREFA
-317 KDIYAFAQDQK
+317 KDIYALAQNQK
-328 QIISYA
+328 QILSNA

-339 LFNSIPKDQY
+339 LFNSIPKDQLK
-349 RYLEKA
+349 YLENA
-355 YLKIP
+355 YLKVP
-360 NAGSTPTNPYRQE
+360 HLGKTPTNPYRQN
-373 VNLNQEIQTIQ
+373 VNLNKEINAVQ
-384 NNVSY
+384 NNVAN
-389 YGNRVDAALSVAKD
+389 YGNRLDSALSVARD
-403 VYNLKSNQTE
+403 VYNLKSNQAN
-413 IVTTYNDAKTLSEE
+413 IVTAYSNANSLSQE
-427 ISKLPHNQVNTK
+427 ISKLPYNQVNTK

-446 DKNAPAA
+446 DQNAPAA

-499 VQVGYKQFFGKKK
+499 VQVGYKQFFGESKRW
-512 AFGLRYYGFFDYNHG
+512 GLRYYGFFDYNHG

-548 LLYNF
+548 LLVNII
-553 LNDKATK
+553 NDSITR

-596 AKVNTSN
+596 AKVNTTN

-608 NLGLRM
+608 NLGLRT

-626 SAQHGME
+626 SAQHGIE
-633 LGVKIPTIN
+633 LGIKIPTIN

>member
-1 MIFLQQKNY
+1 MKKRFLL
-10 FKEHFY
+10 
-16 EKDNSTLSLSLASSL
+16 SLSLSLASSL
-31 LNAEDNGFFVSAGYQ
+31 LHAEDNGFFVSAGYQ

-57 GELKNLNEKYEQLSQ
+57 GELKNLNEKYEQLNQ
-72 YLNQVASLRQSIQN
+72 YLNQVASLKQSIQN

-113 SPIFNAVQAVITSV
+113 SPIFNAAQAVITSV

-132 LYAGNYFTFFVGN
+132 LYAGNYLTFFVGN
-145 KNTQQPSVQGNPP
+145 RDKPADVAGNPP
-158 FKTIIDNCSGIENCA
+158 FSTIISNCSGLENCA
-173 MDQTTYD
+173 MNQTIYD

-208 CAATDSAS
+208 CAATGSTS
-216 NSSNT
+216 NP
-221 PSSTVSSALE
+221 PSSTVSNALE
-231 TAQKLMDLIANT
+231 TAQKLMDLIAST
-243 KTAMMWKNIVIS
+243 KTAMMWNNIVIS
-255 GVSNESGAIN
+255 GISHTSSAIT

-289 VTLSQNNHTLSASL
+289 VTLSQSNHTLSTQL
-303 QAQATGSQTNPKFA
+303 QAQATGSQTNPEFA
-317 KDIYAFAQDQK
+317 KDIYTFAQNQK
-328 QIISYA
+328 QVISYA
-334 SSIFN
+334 QDIFN

-349 RYLEKA
+349 EYLQKA

-373 VNLNQEIQTIQ
+373 VNLNQEVQTIQ

-389 YGNRVDAALSVAKD
+389 YGDRLDAALGVAKD
-403 VYNLKSNQTE
+403 VYNLKSNEAE
-413 IVTTYNDAKTLSEE
+413 IVSAYSNANNLSQE
-427 ISKLPHNQVNTK
+427 IAKLPYNKVNTK
-439 DIVTLPY
+439 DIITLPY
-446 DKNAPAA
+446 DQNAPAA

-466 NLNQA
+466 NLSQA
-471 LAAMSNNPFKKV
+471 LAAMSKNPFKNI
-483 GMISS
+483 GMINP
-488 QNNNGALNGLG
+488 QNNNGAMNGLG
-499 VQVGYKQFFGKKK
+499 VQVGYKQFFGESKRW
-512 AFGLRYYGFFDYNHG
+512 GLRYYGFFDYNHA

-539 IWTYGGGSD
+539 VWTYGGGSD
-548 LLYNF
+548 LLFNF

-560 KNNKLSVGLFGG
+560 KNNKLSMGLFGG

-585 VNLTAFNNPYS
+585 VNLTSFNNAYS
-596 AKVNTSN
+596 AKVNNSN

-626 SAQHGME
+626 SAQHGIE

-649 GTQLQYRRLYSV
+649 GTKLEYRRLYSV

>member
-1 MIFLQQKNY
+1 MKKRFL
-10 FKEHFY
+10 
-16 EKDNSTLSLSLASSL
+16 LSLSLAASL
-31 LNAEDNGFFVSAGYQ
+31 LYAEDNGFFVGVGYQ

-57 GELKNLNEKYEQLSQ
+57 GELKNLNEKYEQLNQ
-72 YLNQVASLRQSIQN
+72 YLNQVASLKQSIQN

-132 LYAGNYFTFFVGN
+132 LYAGNYLTFFVGN
-145 KNTQQPSVQGNPP
+145 KNNRQPANVQGNPP
-158 FKTIIDNCSGIENCA
+158 FETIVKNCSGLENCA

-193 QNATTKGNNLCALSG
+193 TNSTTKGNNLCALSG
-208 CAATDSAS
+208 CATTEGS
-216 NSSNT
+216 NS

-243 KTAMMWKNIVIS
+243 KTAMMWNNIVIS
-255 GVSNESGAIN
+255 GVSNASGAIKT
-265 STGYPTQYA
+265 TGYPTQYA

-289 VTLSQNNHTLSASL
+289 VTLSQSNHTLSASL

-317 KDIYAFAQDQK
+317 KDIYAFAQNQK
-328 QIISYA
+328 QVISYA
-334 SSIFN
+334 KDIFN
-339 LFNSIPKDQY
+339 LFDSIPKDQY

-355 YLKIP
+355 YLKIA
-360 NAGSTPTNPYRQE
+360 NAGSTPTNPYMAV
-373 VNLNQEIQTIQ
+373 VNLNKEVQTIQ

-413 IVTTYNDAKTLSEE
+413 IVTTYNDAKNLSEE

-539 IWTYGGGSD
+539 VWTYGGGSD

-596 AKVNTSN
+596 AKVNASN

>member
-1 MIFLQQKNY
+1 M
-10 FKEHFY
+10 
-16 EKDNSTLSLSLASSL
+16 
-31 LNAEDNGFFVSAGYQ
+31 SAGYQ

-57 GELKNLNEKYEQLSQ
+57 GELKNLNEKYEQLNQ

-86 ANNIEL
+86 ANNISL

-98 YLKSFTNNNYNSTTQ
+98 DLKSFTENNYNSTTQ

-132 LYAGNYFTFFVGN
+132 LYAGNYLTFFVGN
-145 KNTQQPSVQGNPP
+145 KDTKQAANVAGNPP
-158 FKTIIDNCSGIENCA
+158 FKTIVDNCSGIENCA

-180 EMKKLAESLQAAQ
+180 KMKKLAEELQATQ
-193 QNATTKGNNLCALSG
+193 QNSATKANNLCALSG
-208 CAATDSAS
+208 CTTT
-216 NSSNT
+216 NGQSS
-221 PSSTVSSALE
+221 PSSTVSNALNL
-231 TAQKLMDLIANT
+231 AQQLMDLIANT
-243 KTAMMWKNIVIS
+243 KTAMMWKNIVIN
-255 GVSNESGAIN
+255 GVSNTSGAIN

-289 VTLSQNNHTLSASL
+289 VTLSQSNNSLSGKL
-303 QAQATGSQTNPKFA
+303 QAQATGSQTNPEFA
-317 KDIYAFAQDQK
+317 KDIYNLALNQK
-328 QIISYA
+328 QVISYA
-334 SSIFN
+334 QNIFN
-339 LFNSIPKDQY
+339 LFNSIPAEQY
-349 RYLEKA
+349 KYLEKA

-360 NAGSTPTNPYRQE
+360 NAGQTPTNPYRQE
-373 VNLNQEIQTIQ
+373 VNLNKEVQTIQ

-389 YGNRVDAALSVAKD
+389 YGNRLDSALSVARD

-413 IVTTYNDAKTLSEE
+413 IVTAYNGAKSLSQE
-427 ISKLPHNQVNTK
+427 ISKLPYNQVNTK
-439 DIVTLPY
+439 DIVTLSH
-446 DKNAPAA
+446 DQNAPAA
-453 GQYNYQINPEQQS
+453 GQYNYQINQEQAS
-466 NLNQA
+466 NLSQA
-471 LAAMSNNPFKKV
+471 LAAMSNNPFKKI
-483 GMISS
+483 GMIAS
-488 QNNNGALNGLG
+488 QSNNGALNGLG
-499 VQVGYKQFFGKKK
+499 VQVGYKQFFGESKRW
-512 AFGLRYYGFFDYNHG
+512 GLRYYGFFDYNHG

-548 LLYNF
+548 LLVNF
-553 LNDKATK
+553 INDSVTR

-585 VNLTAFNNPYS
+585 VNLTALNNPYS

-608 NLGLRM
+608 NLGLRT
-614 NLATAKKKDSEH
+614 NLATAKKEDSEH
-626 SAQHGME
+626 SAQHGIE
-633 LGVKIPTIN
+633 LGIKIPTIN

-649 GTQLQYRRLYSV
+649 GAKLEYRRLYSV

>member
-1 MIFLQQKNY
+1 MKKRFL
-10 FKEHFY
+10 
-16 EKDNSTLSLSLASSL
+16 LSLSLASSL
-31 LNAEDNGFFVSAGYQ
+31 LRAEDNGFFVSAGYQ

-57 GELKNLNEKYEQLSQ
+57 GELKNLNEKYEQLNQ
-72 YLNQVASLRQSIQN
+72 YLNQVASLKQSIQN

-145 KNTQQPSVQGNPP
+145 KDSKQPASVQGNPP
-158 FKTIIDNCSGIENCA
+158 FQTIIDNCSGIENCA

-180 EMKKLAESLQAAQ
+180 KMKKLAENLQAAQ
-193 QNATTKGNNLCALSG
+193 TNSATKGNNLCALSG
-208 CAATDSAS
+208 CATTDSTS
-216 NSSNT
+216 NLPN
-221 PSSTVSSALE
+221 STVSSALQ
-231 TAQKLMDLIANT
+231 TAQKLMDLIEQT
-243 KTAMMWKNIVIS
+243 KVSMMWKNIVIA
-255 GVSNESGAIN
+255 GVSNRAGGAGAIT
-265 STGYPTQYA
+265 STGPVTDYA

-289 VTLSQNNHTLSASL
+289 LKLTQDNHTLSANL
-303 QAQATGSQTNPKFA
+303 QARAMGSQTNREFA
-317 KDIYAFAQDQK
+317 KDIYALAQNQK
-328 QIISYA
+328 QILSNA
-334 SSIFN
+334 SNIFN
-339 LFNSIPKDQY
+339 LFNSIPKDQLK
-349 RYLEKA
+349 YLENA
-355 YLKIP
+355 YLKVP
-360 NAGSTPTNPYRQE
+360 HLGKTPTNPYRQE
-373 VNLNQEIQTIQ
+373 VNLNQEVQTIK

-389 YGNRVDAALSVAKD
+389 YGNRVDAALSVARD
-403 VYNLKSNQTE
+403 VYNLKSNQAN
-413 IVTTYNDAKTLSEE
+413 IVTAYSNANNLSEE
-427 ISKLPHNQVNTK
+427 ISKLPYNQVNTK
-439 DIVTLPY
+439 DIVTLPH

-466 NLNQA
+466 NLSQA

-488 QNNNGALNGLG
+488 QNNNGAMNGLG
-499 VQVGYKQFFGKKK
+499 VQVGYKQFFGESKRW
-512 AFGLRYYGFFDYNHG
+512 GLRYYGFFDYNHG

-539 IWTYGGGSD
+539 VWTYGGGSD

-596 AKVNTSN
+596 AKVNASN

-608 NLGLRM
+608 NLGLRT
-614 NLATAKKKDSEH
+614 NLAMKKKKDSEH
-626 SAQHGME
+626 SAQHGLE

>member
-1 MIFLQQKNY
+1 MKKTIL
-10 FKEHFY
+10 
-16 EKDNSTLSLSLASSL
+16 LSLSLASSL

-57 GELKNLNEKYEQLSQ
+57 GELKNLNEKYEQLNQ
-72 YLNQVASLRQSIQN
+72 YLNQVASLKQSIQN

-145 KNTQQPSVQGNPP
+145 KNARQAASVYGNPP
-158 FKTIIDNCSGIENCA
+158 LQTIIENCSGIENCA
-173 MDQTTYD
+173 MDQATY
-180 EMKKLAESLQAAQ
+180 EKMKELAENLQAAQ
-193 QNATTKGNNLCALSG
+193 QNATTKANNLCALSG
-208 CAATDSAS
+208 CATTDSTS
-216 NSSNT
+216 TS
-221 PSSTVSSALE
+221 PSSTVSNALNL
-231 TAQKLMDLIANT
+231 AQQLMDLIANT

-255 GVSNESGAIN
+255 GVSNASGAIT
-265 STGYPTQYA
+265 STNYPTQYA

-289 VTLSQNNHTLSASL
+289 VTLSQSNHTLSTQL
-303 QAQATGSQTNPKFA
+303 QAQATGTQTNPKFA
-317 KDIYAFAQDQK
+317 KDIYAFAQNQK
-328 QIISYA
+328 QVISYA
-334 SSIFN
+334 KDIFN
-339 LFNSIPKDQY
+339 LFNSIPAEQY
-349 RYLEKA
+349 KYLEKA

-360 NAGSTPTNPYRQE
+360 NLGQTPTHPYRQV
-373 VNLNQEIQTIQ
+373 VNLNQEIQTIK

-389 YGNRVDAALSVAKD
+389 YGNREDSALSVARD
-403 VYNLKSNQTE
+403 VYNLKSNQAN
-413 IVTTYNDAKTLSEE
+413 IVTAYSNANNLSQE
-427 ISKLPHNQVNTK
+427 ISKLPYNQVNTK

-499 VQVGYKQFFGKKK
+499 VQVGYKQFFGESKRW
-512 AFGLRYYGFFDYNHG
+512 GLRYYGFFDYNHG

-548 LLYNF
+548 LLVNII
-553 LNDKATK
+553 NDSITR
-560 KNNKLSVGLFGG
+560 KNNKLSVGLSGG

-608 NLGLRM
+608 NLGLRT
-614 NLATAKKKDSEH
+614 NLATARKKDSEH
-626 SAQHGME
+626 SAQHGIE
-633 LGVKIPTIN
+633 LGIKIPTIN

-649 GTQLQYRRLYSV
+649 GTKLEYRRLYSV